1 MAKTS
6 FATSDALVKKAW
18 EEKLFRDARKESYFE
33 KFTGTDSDSLVHVQD
48 QLEKQKG
55 DKITF
60 GVRMRLSGA
69 GVTGSSILENNEEKL
84 TTYDYSLSLEQY
96 RHAVR
101 DDGALT
107 RKRAM
112 FDIDSESE
120 TALKTWGSE
129 KIDALCFD
137 ALGLSTGSGVTPS
150 KVFYK
155 TSSGVT
161 ANSAATAKSGI
172 TVAADSKLT
181 PAMISAIKAWAKT
194 GGNRQYVPLRPLKI
208 GGKSYY
214 VLLVHPDV
222 MYDLKID
229 STFAQAQREAEQ
241 RGSENPI
248 FTGATA
254 IWDGVV
260 IHEHENC
267 HIGTDGGGGSIP
279 WAKGALLGAQSLC
292 WSWGMRPEVVQET
305 FDYGNQHGYAWSMI
319 CAAGKPVFNSLDY
332 GSLGV
337 YTSRTNVS
345 GL

>member
-6 FATSDALVKKAW
+6 FATNDALTKKAW
-18 EEKLFRDARKESYFE
+18 EEKLYRDSRKESYFE
-33 KFTGTDSDSLVHVQD
+33 KFIGDNADSVVQRQT

-60 GVRMRLSGA
+60 GIRMRLSGA
-69 GVTGSSILENNEEKL
+69 GVTGNTILENNEEKL
-84 TTYDYSLSLEQY
+84 TTYDYSLSLDMY
-96 RHAVR
+96 RHGVR
-101 DDGALT
+101 DDGGLS

-112 FDIDSESE
+112 FDIDVESE

-129 KIDALCFD
+129 KIDLLCFD
-137 ALGLSTGSGVTPS
+137 ALGLLSSSSVTPS

-155 TSSGVT
+155 TASGVL
-161 ANSAATAKSGI
+161 AGSAATAK
-172 TVAADSKLT
+172 AALHATNSKLT
-181 PAMISAIKAWAKT
+181 PTMISAIKAWAKT
-194 GGNRQYVPLRPLKI
+194 GGNRQYVPLRPVKV

-214 VLLVHPDV
+214 ILLVHPDV
-222 MYDLKID
+222 MFDLKTD
-229 STFAQAQREAEQ
+229 ATFAQAQREAEQ

-267 HIGTDGGGGSIP
+267 GVGTDGGGSTVP
-279 WAKGALLGAQSLC
+279 WSKAALLGAQALC
-292 WSWGMRPEVVQET
+292 WADGAKPEVVMET

-337 YTSRTNVS
+337 YLARTNVS